1 MSPGFEQLRK
11 EFLDCFEKNIQ
22 AHHNRDVEFIID
34 DLGEDFFVMSQGDIR
49 YPSKEE
55 QRQQFTRYLDNTTF
69 SEYTSLMEPEID
81 FSDDG
86 SVAWGKYRVKVK
98 GETVDEDGSKNAIDF
113 ICSWLWIFRRKEDKW
128 IRIGE
133 VSTWR

>member
-1 MSPGFEQLRK
+1 LSPEFDKLRR
-11 EFLDCFEKNIQ
+11 ELLDRFDENIQ

-34 DLGEDFFVMSQGDIR
+34 DLGEDFFVMSQGDINH
-49 YPSKEE
+49 PSKED
-55 QRQQFTRYLDNTTF
+55 QRERFTRYLNNTNF

-98 GETVDEDGSKNAIDF
+98 GETIQEDGSKSQLDF
-113 ICSWLWIFRRKEDKW
+113 ICAWLWIFRREGDKW